1 MRNFA
6 GLLKPVVFTIKQ
18 VGRQVLFLLN
28 NKRLIKN
35 KYQTRNCSL
44 QTVNY
49 KWSWENIQCV
59 KDFPT
64 VLLALYKRGR
74 AILFWSPFRWHSFSR
89 NLSLVVFVDK
99 KKQQYRSL
107 RLPPFFSAS
116 IHERRVALSMGHP
129 RGTHSRYVIGCCL
142 IPLGIYGL
150 KNNSRRIT
158 YGIGCV

>member
-1 MRNFA
+1 MFRGGFAWLNAVQNMSGERQWKRKDIESIPEYWREMSRSSPGKRESLDSLTTCEISSTRSCRYLSTSVFDKMRNFA

-59 KDFPT
+59 KDFPA

-74 AILFWSPFRWHSFSR
+74 AILF
-89 NLSLVVFVDK
+89 
-99 KKQQYRSL
+99 
-107 RLPPFFSAS
+107 
-116 IHERRVALSMGHP
+116 
-129 RGTHSRYVIGCCL
+129 
-142 IPLGIYGL
+142 
-150 KNNSRRIT
+150 
-158 YGIGCV
+158 